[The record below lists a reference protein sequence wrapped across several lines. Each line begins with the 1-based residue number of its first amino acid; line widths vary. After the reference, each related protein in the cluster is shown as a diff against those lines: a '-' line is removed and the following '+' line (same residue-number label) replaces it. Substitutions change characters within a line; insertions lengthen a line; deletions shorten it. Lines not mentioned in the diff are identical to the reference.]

1 MNVFRSAPE
10 PPRNVAPHFPIYL
23 LPNLKIPF
31 LRRRRGSVPTT
42 AASND
47 VPSLSSSPTS
57 STGTDTDYFP
67 TSPTS
72 TSGAEATYTL
82 GLPLP
87 QDKSISPKAPV
98 QQQHKPKSR
107 PCRRDSE
114 TTDRLARNLPD
125 TLRCNTCG
133 TDIAYGLQIVSKGFT
148 GRHGRALLVAAPPP
162 TATPS
167 CPGSPLSSHSKP
179 PSSSSSPSHPN
190 ANSYTSLARDGANL
204 VNVTVGRP
212 EPRALVTGAHVVA
225 DITCATCGS
234 KIGWKYV
241 DAREQAQKY
250 KVGKFILETE
260 RVVLHRSWEDVIAG
274 GEEEEGDG
282 EGGLGGHFYS
292 ASAPAA
298 SSVRGGGRRRSRR
311 GRRSSGSGPGPG
323 SGSRSG
329 SGGGEVSRSS
339 SESAGVAGEDGE
351 EGGSSESEAEEEV
364 VFDSDDEDECEDIF
378 AGVWDAATVARRRGS
393 RVGGGGGYSRRV
405 RRNRAA
411 GGAR

>member
-23 LPNLKIPF
+23 LPTLKIPF
-31 LRRRRGSVPTT
+31 LSRRRGSVPTT

-82 GLPLP
+82 DLPIPQEKAILP
-87 QDKSISPKAPV
+87 RA
-98 QQQHKPKSR
+98 PKSKPR
-107 PCRRDSE
+107 RRDSE
-114 TTDRLARNLPD
+114 TTDRLTRNLPD

-133 TDIAYGLQIVSKGFT
+133 TDVAYGLQIVSKGFT

-167 CPGSPLSSHSKP
+167 CPGSPLSSSS
-179 PSSSSSPSHPN
+179 PSSSSRPN

-204 VNVTVGRP
+204 VNVAVGRP

-274 GEEEEGDG
+274 GGEEEEEEEG
-282 EGGLGGHFYS
+282 GGFSGHFYS

-298 SSVRGGGRRRSRR
+298 SSVRRGERRSRR
-311 GRRSSGSGPGPG
+311 SSG

-329 SGGGEVSRSS
+329 SGGGKVSRSS
-339 SESAGVAGEDGE
+339 SESAGVAGVDDDEE
-351 EGGSSESEAEEEV
+351 EGVSSESEGEDEV

-393 RVGGGGGYSRRV
+393 RVGGGGGGYSRRV

-411 GGAR
+411 GGGR